1 MNSRW
6 SMLLYCFYTI
16 VQSLFLF
23 VFFFSSRIRHTRC
36 ALVTGVQTCALPIL
50 AVFLT
55 LVFSVCAFANG
66 KAQRITLD
74 VENTTLREVMKEIQK
89 QQGYSFFFRGER
101 IADTRVTANVKRALL
116 SETMESVLK
125 DQNLTWLFDEGII
138 TIMRKAPANTPPLV
152 MAPQEIGRAH
162 V

>member
-1 MNSRW
+1 
-6 SMLLYCFYTI
+6 
-16 VQSLFLF
+16 
-23 VFFFSSRIRHTRC
+23 
-36 ALVTGVQTCALPIL
+36 
-50 AVFLT
+50 
-55 LVFSVCAFANG
+55 
-66 KAQRITLD
+66 
-74 VENTTLREVMKEIQK
+74 MKEIQK

-152 MAPQEIGRAH
+152 MAPQERVVTGKITDEAGQLLEGVTITEIGRAH
-162 V
+162 VELQSLMRI